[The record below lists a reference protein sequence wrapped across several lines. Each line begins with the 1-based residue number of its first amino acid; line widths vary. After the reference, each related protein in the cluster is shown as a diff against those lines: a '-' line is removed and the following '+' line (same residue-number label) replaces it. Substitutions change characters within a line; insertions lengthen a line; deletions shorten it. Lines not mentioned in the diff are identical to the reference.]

1 MSARAIE
8 IHNGYIVF
16 AKRGVGFVMEA
27 DAPVIDIDA
36 SPKTGVTALGT
47 ACVMRIRANVKNTD
61 LVSGSIRVVNI
72 QARPAKNMSS
82 IDAINFECEA
92 KEGADISG
100 RFAMIRGKMETPT
113 DGGTIAKLVGM
124 DIAFALTTAP
134 TYGAGI
140 AMYSQGGQVVDYGID
155 YTNEGSYPLN
165 PDKAE
170 MRLSHDVC
178 ILVGS
183 GAPSDGTSG
192 TGAGY
197 AGPGSLYIDYT
208 ASTVDNLYSNEGTKA
223 SPDWENF
230 NTD

>member
-8 IHNGYIVF
+8 IHGGYVVF
-16 AKRGVGFVMEA
+16 SERGEGFVMEA
-27 DAPVIDIDA
+27 NAPIIDIDA
-36 SPKTGVTALGT
+36 SPKSGLEALGT
-47 ACVMRIRANVKNTD
+47 VSVMRIRGNVQHTD
-61 LVSGSIRVVNI
+61 VTGELRVLNI
-72 QARPAKNMSS
+72 QARPAMDIGT
-82 IDAINFECEA
+82 IDGINLECEA
-92 KEGADISG
+92 KAGADISN
-100 RFAMIRGKMETPT
+100 RFAMIRGKMETPSS
-113 DGGTIAKLVGM
+113 GGTIAKLVGI
-124 DIAFALTTAP
+124 DIAFAMTTAP

-140 AMYSQGGQVVDYGID
+140 AMYSQGGQVLDYGID
-155 YTNEGSYPLN
+155 FTNEGSYGLN

-170 MRLSHDVC
+170 LRLSHDVC
-178 ILVGS
+178 IMVGS
-183 GAPSDGTSG
+183 GAPTDGTSG

>member
-8 IHNGYIVF
+8 VHNGYVTF
-16 AKRGVGFVMEA
+16 SKRGVGIVMKA
-27 DAPVIDIDA
+27 DRPAVDIDA
-36 SPKTGVTALGT
+36 SPEEGLEALGT
-47 ACVMRIRANVKNTD
+47 MSVLRVRGNVKNTD
-61 LVSGSIRVVNI
+61 VTGELRVVNI
-72 QARPAKNMSS
+72 QARPAMDIGS
-82 IDAINFECEA
+82 IDGINLECEA
-92 KEGADISG
+92 KAGADISS
-100 RFAMIRGKMETPT
+100 RFAMIRGKMETPSE
-113 DGGTIAKLVGM
+113 GGTIAKLVGM
-124 DIAFALTTAP
+124 DIAFAMTTAP

-140 AMYSQGGQVVDYGID
+140 AMYSQGGQVLDYGID
-155 YTNEGSYPLN
+155 FTNEGSYSLN

-183 GAPSDGTSG
+183 GAPTDGAEG

-208 ASTVDNLYSNEGTKA
+208 ASTVDNLYSNEGTKTT
-223 SPDWENF
+223 PDWENF

>member
-1 MSARAIE
+1 MSVRAIE
-8 IHNGYIVF
+8 VHNGYISF
-16 AKRGVGFVMEA
+16 AKRGVGFTLKA
-27 DAPVIDIDA
+27 DRPAIDIDA
-36 SPKTGVTALGT
+36 SPEEGLEVLGT
-47 ACVMRIRANVKNTD
+47 VSVMRLRGNVRHTD
-61 LVSGSIRVVNI
+61 LTSGELRVLNI
-72 QARPAKNMSS
+72 QARPAKNIGT
-82 IDAINFECEA
+82 IDAINLECEA
-92 KEGADISG
+92 KEGADISNF
-100 RFAMIRGKMETPT
+100 RAIRAKMEIPT
-113 DGGTIAKLVGM
+113 DGGTVAKIVGL

-140 AMYSQGGQVVDYGID
+140 ALYSQGGQVLDYGID
-155 YTNEGSYPLN
+155 FTNVGTNPLN

-170 MRLSHDVC
+170 LRLSHDVC
-178 ILVGS
+178 IMVGS
-183 GAPSDGTSG
+183 GAPTDGTSG